1 MPNHVTSRCIITGP
15 ADEVAR
21 FRERMIVSK
30 LEKPQPYWAADR
42 QPEWYTTFD
51 FSGVIP
57 MPASIE
63 ASEASTVAKE
73 GAALIAARGDR
84 GAPFATLGLYANRIE
99 WIRAQAGLGPQA
111 HIADVA
117 DAYLKQNPKCEAAGR
132 ARLQALLETGFTDWY
147 SWSIANWGT
156 KWGAYGFSVVDEVP
170 LTIKFNTAWSFP
182 TPVFGALEREFPSLN
197 FDVVC
202 FDEGWNFAGVG
213 SFGAVRTFAE
223 VPATDELYERVYGR
237 KPDRHDEDEDDTAD
251 DEAQS

>member
-30 LEKPQPYWAADR
+30 LEKPEPYWAADR
-42 QPEWYTTFD
+42 QPEWFTTFD

-57 MPASIE
+57 MPTSIE
-63 ASEASTVAKE
+63 ASEASTAAEE

-84 GAPFATLGLYANRIE
+84 GAPFAELGLYAARIE
-99 WIRAQAGLGPQA
+99 WIRAQAGLGNQA

-117 DAYLKQNPKCEAAGR
+117 AAFLKQNPKWEEAGR
-132 ARLQALLETGFTDWY
+132 ARLQALLETGFADWY

-156 KWGAYGFSVVDEVP
+156 KWGAYDFSVVDEAP
-170 LTIKFNTAWSFP
+170 LTIKFDTAWSFP
-182 TPVFGALEREFPSLN
+182 TPVFHALEREFPSLT
-197 FDVVC
+197 FDIVC

-213 SFGAVRTFAE
+213 SFGAASTFAQ

-237 KPDRHDEDEDDTAD
+237 KPEHDDEDEAD
-251 DEAQS
+251 GVTDEVRP